1 MLGSQGRRPLVCST
15 WRKRW
20 TEVSPFLRAREEALK
35 LREEL
40 IGNQAWLPTSSKDLL
55 SRVEEIIGV
64 LGIQEV
70 PKSSGVLRGA
80 KATLRR
86 TEGFIYCRDDYDWP
100 RKAYLI
106 AHELGHFRLDP
117 DVDEDDLHRDAEE
130 FVPASPTAAYVEAY
144 GARERDEL
152 QKNVFGRELLL
163 PRQVA
168 RSMFLA
174 GQGPRAIAKT
184 LGIPLEVARQQVLDA
199 VLLPP
204 YVPLPPG
211 PLPTPSADQRK
222 AIYATEKHVHV
233 VAGPGTGK
241 TTTLVHRVKK
251 LIEGDKVDPRK
262 ILVLTF
268 TNKAAAELVDRL
280 QRAGVKGASEI
291 WAGTFHAFGLEFL
304 RKYFQHF
311 GVSQDVAVADKI
323 SQLTLTARA
332 LASAH
337 LEFYKR
343 TDDPY
348 EWLPPVLETV
358 LRVKEELVPVDEYL
372 AAALD
377 TTDDDIERARFRD
390 VATVARAYVDALQE
404 RGVVDFVDLVAKPAQ
419 AIAADRAKFTDVAD
433 RYEHVLVDEFQD
445 LTSAMLAMTAEL
457 SRNAQ
462 SLWVVGDVRQ
472 AIYQWRGAS
481 LDALLGFKHR
491 FARARRYDLVE
502 NRRSVQEV
510 IALTAVA
517 GEVHPLQDDFPLTEA
532 RCKRGY
538 SERAPVIYR
547 STSRPAMWTGLADNI
562 RRDLRD
568 GIPLRNQ
575 VVLARKSAVVA
586 AAAKELKEAGIP
598 VVYVGE
604 LIERQEVKD
613 LLAFIQLVVERSPR
627 ALLRIGELVE
637 PKMGTA
643 DVTAILQAVA
653 ADPSLH
659 RAGWVG
665 SSAVPLSPGGH
676 ASRRTLAKLM
686 KGFSWSSS
694 PWEFLCELLLEQR
707 FLLADLNDHSIDG
720 HLRRLAQWQFTYMAR
735 VGDGDRRRMT
745 LFRLFHRVRLRQQV
759 RDIYVDRELPPETN
773 GLEGVRVLTVHGS
786 KGLEFQAVHLACV
799 NGRDFAGNDEENALL
814 PPEAIGSTVKQNRF
828 EAGVEKH
835 NLLYVAV
842 SRAKD
847 AISIY
852 ENSEEFPFD
861 HVVAL
866 EEAVR
871 RGVLLEK
878 DEARTAR
885 GKAASAT
892 KAASGLAPDFVSH
905 EQLMAY
911 DRCPRQY
918 LYRFGIE
925 LGQELSPNPALQARS
940 LVRRTL
946 RQLAEAN
953 QYDRLAGAFAQDWE
967 QARLPES
974 SADPQLWAQAWAA
987 AVNGATYLSGLN
999 GKLLEASADVRR
1011 LRVGLPWGV
1020 AVGAPGGWHLHCVD
1034 FYSAAKT
1041 TRERHDKIL
1050 GQLMHLTSIG
1060 GKVVGASLVD
1070 LSRGTTRDVVPIYVT
1085 ERSLLSTRSSG
1096 LAGGDFNPSGDRY
1109 PCARCAYS
1117 YVCPSLPS
1125 T

>member
-1 MLGSQGRRPLVCST
+1 M
-15 WRKRW
+15 
-20 TEVSPFLRAREEALK
+20 SPFLRAREEALK

-40 IGNQAWLPTSSKDLL
+40 IGQQAMLPVSSIDLL
-55 SRVEEIIGV
+55 SRVEEVIGV
-64 LGIQEV
+64 LGVQPV
-70 PKSSGVLRGA
+70 PKTSGVLRGA

-86 TEGFIYCRDDYDWP
+86 NEGFIYYRDDYDWP
-100 RKAYLI
+100 EQAYLI
-106 AHELGHFRLDP
+106 AHELGHFKLDP
-117 DVDEDDLHRDAEE
+117 DVEEDDLHRGAGE
-130 FVPASPTAAYVEAY
+130 FVPASPTAAHVEAY
-144 GARERDEL
+144 GAREREEL

-163 PRQVA
+163 PRHVA
-168 RSMFLA
+168 RAMFFA
-174 GQGPRAIAKT
+174 GEGPRAIAKA

-211 PLPTPSADQRK
+211 PLPTPSEDQRR

-251 LIEGDKVDPRK
+251 LIEEDNVDPRK

-280 QRAGVKGASEI
+280 QRAGVRGASEI

-311 GVSQDVAVADKI
+311 DVSQDVVVADKI
-323 SQLTLTARA
+323 TQLTLTARA
-332 LASAH
+332 LANAR

-358 LRVKEELVPVDEYL
+358 LRVKEELVPIDEYL

-377 TTDDDIERARFRD
+377 STDDDLKRARFRD
-390 VATVARAYVDALQE
+390 VAAVANTYEDALHE

-457 SRNAQ
+457 AKNAR

-472 AIYQWRGAS
+472 AIYHWRGAS
-481 LDALLGFKHR
+481 LDALLGFKRR
-491 FARARRYDLVE
+491 FSSAKRYDLVE

-510 IALTAVA
+510 IDLTAVA

-532 RCKRGY
+532 KCKRGP
-538 SERAPVIYR
+538 SGRSPVIYR
-547 STSRPAMWTGLADNI
+547 STSRPAMWAELADNI
-562 RRDLRD
+562 RHDLRD

-575 VVLARKSAVVA
+575 VVLARKSALVA
-586 AAAKELKEAGIP
+586 ASAKELKGAGIP

-604 LIERQEVKD
+604 LMERQEVKD

-637 PKMGTA
+637 PKMSTA
-643 DVTAILQAVA
+643 DILATLQAVA
-653 ADPSLH
+653 ADSSLH
-659 RAGWVG
+659 RAEWVN
-665 SSAVPLSPGGH
+665 SSDLPLSRGGH
-676 ASRRTLAKLM
+676 ASRQALANLM
-686 KGFSWSSS
+686 NGFSWSSS
-694 PWEFLCELLLEQR
+694 PWDFLCELLLERR
-707 FLLADLNDHSIDG
+707 FLLADLDDSSIDG
-720 HLRRLAQWQFTYMAR
+720 HLRRLAQWQFAYMAR
-735 VGDGDRRRMT
+735 VGDGDRRRTT
-745 LFRLFHRVRLRQQV
+745 LFRLLHRVRLRQQV

-799 NGRDFAGNDEENALL
+799 NGRDFAGDDEENALR
-814 PPEAIGSTVKQNRF
+814 PPEAIRSSTEQHRF
-828 EAGVEKH
+828 EAEVEKH

-847 AISIY
+847 ALSIY
-852 ENSEEFPFD
+852 ENSKEFPFAQ
-861 HVVAL
+861 VVAL
-866 EEAVR
+866 EEAVE
-871 RGVLLEK
+871 RGVLLEQS
-878 DEARTAR
+878 R
-885 GKAASAT
+885 
-892 KAASGLAPDFVSH
+892 GLARSAATSAAMSTGGAAPDYVGH
-905 EQLMAY
+905 EQFLAY

-925 LGQELSPNPALQARS
+925 LGQELSPNPALQARA

-946 RQLAEAN
+946 SQLAEKN
-953 QYDRLAGAFAQDWE
+953 QYDRLEGTFRQAWE
-967 QARLPES
+967 RARLPEA
-974 SADPQLWAQAWAA
+974 SADPQLWSQAWAA
-987 AVNGATYLSGLN
+987 AMSGATYLSKLE
-999 GKLLEASADVRR
+999 GKLLEASAQVRS
-1011 LRVGLPWGV
+1011 LEVGLPWGV
-1020 AVGAPGGWHLHCVD
+1020 AVRAPGGWHLHCVD

-1041 TRERHDKIL
+1041 TLERHDKIL
-1050 GQLMHLTSIG
+1050 GQLMQLTPIG
-1060 GKVVGASLVD
+1060 GKIVGASLLD
-1070 LSRGTTRDVVPIYVT
+1070 LSRGTIRDVDPIFVT
-1085 ERSLLSTRSSG
+1085 ERSLVSTRSAG
-1096 LAGGDFNPSGDRY
+1096 LAGGDFSPSGDRY
-1109 PCARCAYS
+1109 PCARCAYA

>member
-1 MLGSQGRRPLVCST
+1 MLGLPGRRPPACST

-20 TEVSPFLRAREEALK
+20 TEVNPFLRAREEAQK

-40 IGNQAWLPTSSKDLL
+40 LGQRGRQPISSKDLL
-55 SRVEEIIGV
+55 SRVEEVIGV
-64 LGIQEV
+64 LGILAV
-70 PKSSGVLRGA
+70 PKASGLLRGA

-86 TEGFIYCRDDYDWP
+86 TEGFIYYRDDYDWP
-100 RKAYLI
+100 EQAYLI
-106 AHELGHFRLDP
+106 AHELGHFKLDP

-163 PRQVA
+163 PRHVA
-168 RSMFLA
+168 RAMFFA
-174 GQGPRAIAKT
+174 GQGPRAIAKD

-204 YVPLPPG
+204 YVPQPPG
-211 PLPTPSADQRK
+211 PLPKPSPDQLK

-251 LIEGDKVDPRK
+251 LIEEDNVDPRK

-280 QRAGVKGASEI
+280 QRAGVRRASEI
-291 WAGTFHAFGLEFL
+291 WSGTFHAFGLEFL

-311 GVSQDVAVADKI
+311 DVSQDVAVADKI
-323 SQLTLTARA
+323 TQLTLTARG
-332 LASAH
+332 LANAH

-358 LRVKEELVPVDEYL
+358 LRVKEELVSFDEYL

-377 TTDDDIERARFRD
+377 TTDEETERARFRD
-390 VATVARAYVDALQE
+390 VATVARAYQDALQE
-404 RGVVDFVDLVAKPAQ
+404 RGVVDFVDLVASPAQ

-445 LTSAMLAMTAEL
+445 LTSAMLAMTAQL
-457 SRNAQ
+457 SKNAR

-472 AIYQWRGAS
+472 AIYHWRGAS
-481 LDALLGFKHR
+481 LDALLGFQRR
-491 FARARRYDLVE
+491 FASAKRYDLIE

-510 IALTAVA
+510 VDLTAVA
-517 GEVHPLQDDFPLTEA
+517 GEVHPLQDKFPLTIA
-532 RCKRGY
+532 KCKRGP
-538 SERAPVIYR
+538 SKRMPVIFR
-547 STSRPAMWTGLADNI
+547 STSRPDSWAGLADNI
-562 RRDLRD
+562 RRHLRD
-568 GIPLRNQ
+568 AIPLRNQ

-586 AAAKELKEAGIP
+586 AAAKELREAGIP

-604 LIERQEVKD
+604 LMERQEVKD

-627 ALLRIGELVE
+627 ALLRIGELVD
-637 PKMGTA
+637 PKMPTA
-643 DVTAILQAVA
+643 DIMATLQAVA
-653 ADPSLH
+653 DDPSLH
-659 RAGWVG
+659 RAGWVN
-665 SSAVPLSPGGH
+665 SSEVPLSRAGH
-676 ASRRTLAKLM
+676 ASRRALANLM

-694 PWEFLCELLLEQR
+694 PWDVLCELLLERR
-707 FLLADLNDHSIDG
+707 FLLADLDDPSIDG
-720 HLRRLAQWQFTYMAR
+720 HLRRLAQWQFAYMAR
-735 VGDGDRRRMT
+735 VGDGDRKRTT
-745 LFRLFHRVRLRQQV
+745 LFRLLHRIRLRQQV

-786 KGLEFQAVHLACV
+786 KGLEFQAVHLVCA
-799 NGRDFAGNDEENALL
+799 NGLDFAGDDEEDELL
-814 PPEAIGSTVKQNRF
+814 PPEAIRSTVKQHRF
-828 EAGVEKH
+828 EADVEKH

-852 ENSEEFPFD
+852 ESKEYP
-861 HVVAL
+861 HAPVVAL
-866 EEAVR
+866 EQAVR
-871 RGVLLEK
+871 SGALIEQ
-878 DEARTAR
+878 AGGTAR
-885 GKAASAT
+885 SAT
-892 KAASGLAPDFVSH
+892 SSAAAMKGGAAPDYVAH
-905 EQLMAY
+905 DQLIAY

-925 LGQELSPNPALQARS
+925 LGQELSPNPALQARA

-946 RQLAEAN
+946 RQLAEKN
-953 QYDRLAGAFAQDWE
+953 QYDRLAGTFAQAWG
-967 QARLPES
+967 QARLPEA
-974 SADPQLWAQAWAA
+974 SADPQLWAQAWTA
-987 AVNGATYLSGLN
+987 AVSGASYLSKLN
-999 GKLLEASADVRR
+999 GTLLEASADVRR
-1011 LRVGLPWGV
+1011 LEVGLPWGV
-1020 AVGAPGGWHLHCVD
+1020 AVRAPGGWHLHCVD
-1034 FYSAAKT
+1034 FYSSAKT
-1041 TRERHDKIL
+1041 TLERHDKIL
-1050 GQLMHLTSIG
+1050 GQLMHLTPIG
-1060 GKVVGASLVD
+1060 GKVVAASLLD
-1070 LSRGTTRDVVPIYVT
+1070 LSRGTIRDVEPIYVT
-1085 ERSLLSTRSSG
+1085 DRSLIATRS
-1096 LAGGDFNPSGDRY
+1096 AGIASGDFSPSGDRY
-1109 PCARCAYS
+1109 PCARCAYA

>member
-1 MLGSQGRRPLVCST
+1 MN
-15 WRKRW
+15 
-20 TEVSPFLRAREEALK
+20 PFLRAREEALK

-40 IGNQAWLPTSSKDLL
+40 IGKQARLPVSSKDLL
-55 SRVEEIIGV
+55 SRVEEVIGV

-100 RKAYLI
+100 KKAYLI
-106 AHELGHFRLDP
+106 AHELGHFKLDP

-130 FVPASPTAAYVEAY
+130 FVPASPSAAHVEAY

-163 PRQVA
+163 PRRVA
-168 RSMFLA
+168 RAMFFA
-174 GQGPRAIAKT
+174 GQGPREIAKE

-211 PLPTPSADQRK
+211 PLPTPSADQLK

-251 LIEGDKVDPRK
+251 LIEEDNVDPRK

-280 QRAGVKGASEI
+280 QRAGVRGASEI

-311 GVSQDVAVADKI
+311 EVSQDVAVADKI
-323 SQLTLTARA
+323 TQLTLTARA
-332 LASAH
+332 LANAH

-348 EWLPPVLETV
+348 EWLPPILEAA
-358 LRVKEELVPVDEYL
+358 LRVKEELVPIDEYL
-372 AAALD
+372 SAALD

-390 VATVARAYVDALQE
+390 VATVARTYEDALQD
-404 RGVVDFVDLVAKPAQ
+404 RGMVDFVDLVAMPAQ

-445 LTSAMLAMTAEL
+445 LTPAMLAMTAEL

-472 AIYQWRGAS
+472 AIYHWRGAS
-481 LDALLGFKHR
+481 LDALLGFERR
-491 FARARRYDLVE
+491 FSRAKRYNLVE

-510 IALTAVA
+510 IDLTAFA
-517 GEVHPLQDDFPLTEA
+517 GEVHPLQDEFPLIEA
-532 RCKRGY
+532 KCKRG
-538 SERAPVIYR
+538 SGRRKPVIYR
-547 STSRPAMWTGLADNI
+547 STSRPAMWAGLADNI
-562 RRDLRD
+562 RRDLQG

-575 VVLARKSAVVA
+575 VVLARKGAVVA
-586 AAAKELKEAGIP
+586 AAAKELKEADIP

-604 LIERQEVKD
+604 VMERQEVKD

-643 DVTAILQAVA
+643 DIMATLQAVA
-653 ADPSLH
+653 DDSSLH
-659 RAGWVG
+659 RAEWVN
-665 SSAVPLSPGGH
+665 SSEVPLSQGGH
-676 ASRRTLAKLM
+676 ASRRALANLM
-686 KGFSWSSS
+686 RGFSWSSS
-694 PWEFLCELLLEQR
+694 PWDFLCELLLERR
-707 FLLADLNDHSIDG
+707 FLLADLDDPSIDG
-720 HLRRLAQWQFTYMAR
+720 HLRRLAQWQFAYMAR
-735 VGDGDRRRMT
+735 VGDGDRKRST
-745 LFRLFHRVRLRQQV
+745 LFRLLHRIRLRQQV

-799 NGRDFAGNDEENALL
+799 NGRDFAGDDEENPML
-814 PPEAIGSTVKQNRF
+814 PPEAIRSSVMQHRF
-828 EAGVEKH
+828 EAEVEKH

-847 AISIY
+847 AISIF
-852 ENSEEFPFD
+852 ENSKEFPFD

-866 EEAVR
+866 EEAVGS
-871 RGVLLEK
+871 GVLIEQDGPIAK
-878 DEARTAR
+878 STT
-885 GKAASAT
+885 ASAT
-892 KAASGLAPDFVSH
+892 RPASGTAPDYVGY
-905 EQLMAY
+905 EQLIAY

-925 LGQELSPNPALQARS
+925 LGHELSPNPALQARA

-946 RQLAEAN
+946 RALAEAN
-953 QYDRLAGAFAQDWE
+953 QYDRLAGTFANAWE
-967 QARLPES
+967 QARLPEA
-974 SADPQLWAQAWAA
+974 SADPQLWSQAWSA
-987 AVNGATYLSGLN
+987 AVNGVTYLSKLN
-999 GKLLEASADVRR
+999 GTLLEASAHVRR
-1011 LRVGLPWGV
+1011 LDVGLPWGV
-1020 AVGAPGGWHLHCVD
+1020 AVRAPGGWHLHCVD

-1041 TRERHDKIL
+1041 TLERYDKIL
-1050 GQLMHLTSIG
+1050 GQLIHLTPLG
-1060 GKVVGASLVD
+1060 DKVVGASLLD
-1070 LSRGTTRDVVPIYVT
+1070 LSRATTRDVVPIYVT
-1085 ERSLLSTRSSG
+1085 ERSLVSTRSHG
-1096 LAGGDFNPSGDRY
+1096 LTTGDFSPSGDRY

>member
-1 MLGSQGRRPLVCST
+1 MLGSPEKRPLACST

-20 TEVSPFLRAREEALK
+20 TEVNPFLRAREEALK
-35 LREEL
+35 LRKEL
-40 IGNQAWLPTSSKDLL
+40 VGKQAGSPVSAKDLL
-55 SRVEEIIGV
+55 SRVEEVIGE
-64 LGIQEV
+64 LGIQPV
-70 PKSSGVLRGA
+70 PKASGVLRGA

-86 TEGFIYCRDDYDWP
+86 NEGFIYYRDDYDWP
-100 RKAYLI
+100 KQAYLI
-106 AHELGHFRLDP
+106 AHELGHFKLDP

-130 FVPASPTAAYVEAY
+130 FVPASPTAAHVEAY

-163 PRQVA
+163 PRHVA
-168 RSMFLA
+168 RAMFFA
-174 GQGPRAIAKT
+174 GQGPRAIAT
-184 LGIPLEVARQQVLDA
+184 DLGIPLEVARQQVLDA

-211 PLPTPSADQRK
+211 PLPKPSADQLK

-251 LIEGDKVDPRK
+251 LIEEDNVDPRK

-280 QRAGVKGASEI
+280 QRAGVRGASEI

-311 GVSQDVAVADKI
+311 NVSQDVAVADKI
-323 SQLTLTARA
+323 TQLTLTARA
-332 LASAH
+332 LANAH

-348 EWLPPVLETV
+348 EWLPPVLETA
-358 LRVKEELVPVDEYL
+358 LRIKEELVPIDEFL
-372 AAALD
+372 AAALE

-390 VATVARAYVDALQE
+390 VATVARTYEDALQE
-404 RGVVDFVDLVAKPAQ
+404 RGVVDFVDLVAMPAQ

-433 RYEHVLVDEFQD
+433 RYEYVLVDEFQD

-472 AIYQWRGAS
+472 AIYHWRGAS
-481 LDALLGFKHR
+481 LDALLGFERR
-491 FARARRYDLVE
+491 FTRAKRYDLVE

-510 IALTAVA
+510 IDLTAFA
-517 GEVHPLQDDFPLTEA
+517 GEVHPLQDEFPLTEA
-532 RCKRGY
+532 KCKRGP
-538 SERAPVIYR
+538 SARPPVIYR
-547 STSRPAMWTGLADNI
+547 STSRPAMWTALANNI
-562 RRDLRD
+562 RQELKD
-568 GIPLRNQ
+568 GIALRNQ
-575 VVLARKSAVVA
+575 VVLARKGAVVA

-604 LIERQEVKD
+604 LMERQEVKD

-627 ALLRIGELVE
+627 ALLRICELVE

-643 DVTAILQAVA
+643 DITATLRAVA
-653 ADPSLH
+653 DDSSLH
-659 RAGWVG
+659 RAEWVN
-665 SSAVPLSPGGH
+665 SSEVPLSRGGH
-676 ASRRTLAKLM
+676 ASRRALAKLM
-686 KGFSWSSS
+686 RGFSWSSS
-694 PWEFLCELLLEQR
+694 PWDLLCELLLERR
-707 FLLADLNDHSIDG
+707 FLLADLDDPSIDG
-720 HLRRLAQWQFTYMAR
+720 HLRRLAQWQFAYMAR
-735 VGDGDRRRMT
+735 VGDGDRKRTT
-745 LFRLFHRVRLRQQV
+745 LFRLLHRVRLRQQV

-799 NGRDFAGNDEENALL
+799 NGRDFAGDDEENPLL
-814 PPEAIGSTVKQNRF
+814 PPEAIRSTVEQHQF
-828 EAGVEKH
+828 EAEVEKH

-852 ENSEEFPFD
+852 ENSKEFPFD

-866 EEAVR
+866 EEAVGS
-871 RGVLLEK
+871 GVLFEQ
-878 DEARTAR
+878 DGPI
-885 GKAASAT
+885 GKSATSSAT
-892 KAASGLAPDFVSH
+892 KPTSGTAPAYVAH

-918 LYRFGIE
+918 LYRFSFE
-925 LGQELSPNPALQARS
+925 LGQELSPNPALQARA

-946 RQLAEAN
+946 KELAEAN
-953 QYDRLAGAFAQDWE
+953 QYDRLAETFSRAWA
-967 QARLPES
+967 QARLPDA
-974 SADPQLWAQAWAA
+974 SADPQLWSQAWAS
-987 AVNGATYLSGLN
+987 AVSGATYLSGLQ
-999 GKLLEASADVRR
+999 GKFLQASADVRS
-1011 LRVGLPWGV
+1011 LEVGLPWGV
-1020 AVGAPGGWHLHCVD
+1020 VIRAPGGWHLHCVD
-1034 FYSAAKT
+1034 FYSASKT
-1041 TRERHDKIL
+1041 TLERHDKFL
-1050 GQLMHLTSIG
+1050 GQLMHLTPIG
-1060 GKVVGASLVD
+1060 GKVVGASLLD
-1070 LSRGTTRDVVPIYVT
+1070 LSRGTSRDVTPIYVAD
-1085 ERSLLSTRSSG
+1085 RSLLSTRSQG
-1096 LAGGDFNPSGDRY
+1096 LASGDFTPSGGRY

>member
-1 MLGSQGRRPLVCST
+1 MN
-15 WRKRW
+15 
-20 TEVSPFLRAREEALK
+20 PFLRAREEALK

-40 IGNQAWLPTSSKDLL
+40 VGKQAKSPVPSKDLL
-55 SRVEEIIGV
+55 SRVEEVIGV

-86 TEGFIYCRDDYDWP
+86 TEGFIYCRDDFDWP
-100 RKAYLI
+100 KKAYLI
-106 AHELGHFRLDP
+106 AHELGHFKLDP
-117 DVDEDDLHRDAEE
+117 DVDEDDLHRDADQ

-168 RSMFLA
+168 RSMFFA
-174 GQGPRAIAKT
+174 GQGPRSIAKE

-211 PLPTPSADQRK
+211 PLPTPSPDQLK

-251 LIEGDKVDPRK
+251 LIEEDDVDPRK

-280 QRAGVKGASEI
+280 QRAGVRGTSEI

-311 GVSQDVAVADKI
+311 DVSQDVAVADKI
-323 SQLTLTARA
+323 TQLTLTARA
-332 LASAH
+332 LANAH

-348 EWLPPVLETV
+348 EWLPPVLETA
-358 LRVKEELVPVDEYL
+358 LRVKEELVPIDEYL

-377 TTDDDIERARFRD
+377 TTDDDVDRARFRD
-390 VATVARAYVDALQE
+390 VATVARTYEDALQE
-404 RGVVDFVDLVAKPAQ
+404 RRLVDFVDLVAMPAQ
-419 AIAADRAKFTDVAD
+419 AIAADRAKFADVAD

-472 AIYQWRGAS
+472 AIYHWRGAS
-481 LDALLGFKHR
+481 LDALLGFERH
-491 FARARRYDLVE
+491 FTRAKRYNLVE

-510 IALTAVA
+510 IDLTAFA
-517 GEVHPLQDDFPLTEA
+517 GKVHPLQDEFPLTEA
-532 RCKRGY
+532 KCKRGP
-538 SERAPVIYR
+538 SKHPPVIYR
-547 STSRPAMWTGLADNI
+547 STSRPAMWTALADNI
-562 RRDLRD
+562 RQDLKD

-604 LIERQEVKD
+604 LMERQEVKD

-627 ALLRIGELVE
+627 ALLRIGELVT

-643 DVTAILQAVA
+643 DIMVTLQAVA
-653 ADPSLH
+653 NDPSLH
-659 RAGWVG
+659 RAGWIR
-665 SSAVPLSPGGH
+665 SSEVPLSRGGH
-676 ASRRTLAKLM
+676 ASRRALATLM

-694 PWEFLCELLLEQR
+694 PWDFLCELLLERR
-707 FLLADLNDHSIDG
+707 FLLADLDDPSIDG
-720 HLRRLAQWQFTYMAR
+720 HLQRLAQWQFAYMAR
-735 VGDGDRRRMT
+735 VGDGDRKRTT
-745 LFRLFHRVRLRQQV
+745 LFRLLHRVRLRQQV

-799 NGRDFAGNDEENALL
+799 NGRDFAGDAEENPLR
-814 PPEAIGSTVKQNRF
+814 PPEAIRSTVEQHQF
-828 EAGVEKH
+828 EAEVEKH

-852 ENSEEFPFD
+852 ENSKEFPFD

-871 RGVLLEK
+871 SGVLTEQ
-878 DEARTAR
+878 DGPTAR
-885 GKAASAT
+885 VTTTPAAKPAI
-892 KAASGLAPDFVSH
+892 GPAPTQVGHD
-905 EQLMAY
+905 QLMAY

-925 LGQELSPNPALQARS
+925 LGQELSPNPALQARA

-953 QYDRLAGAFAQDWE
+953 QYDRLAGTFAQAWE
-967 QARLPES
+967 QARLPEA
-974 SADPQLWAQAWAA
+974 SADPQLWSQAWAA
-987 AVNGATYLSGLN
+987 AVNGANYLSRLN
-999 GKLLEASADVRR
+999 GSLLEASADVRR
-1011 LRVGLPWGV
+1011 LEVGLPWGV
-1020 AVGAPGGWHLHCVD
+1020 AVRVPGGWHLHCVD
-1034 FYSAAKT
+1034 FYSAARST
-1041 TRERHDKIL
+1041 LERYDKIL

-1060 GKVVGASLVD
+1060 NKVVGASLLD
-1070 LSRGTTRDVVPIYVT
+1070 LSRGTTRGVAPIYVT
-1085 ERSLLSTRSSG
+1085 DRSLVSTRSNG

-1109 PCARCAYS
+1109 PCARCAYA